1 VHVEMH
7 PMTLSLVIGGG
18 LGLLLVVAPPLAG
31 DIAVTDPVLLG
42 SVWFVRPQSLLII
55 VPPLLF
61 LTIGAG
67 IGVLGRFKTSVNT
80 TAVVLVATAVNAAA
94 TLLENAYD
102 AGVMGVG
109 WWLIGSIVSA
119 AFMLLGG
126 AVVRGVTSSSGSR
139 VAGDR

>member
-1 VHVEMH
+1 
-7 PMTLSLVIGGG
+7 MTLSLVIGAG
-18 LGLLLVVAPPLAG
+18 LGLVLVLAPALVG

-42 SVWFVRPQSLLII
+42 SVWFMRPQSLLIV

-67 IGVLGRFKTSVNT
+67 IGVLGRFNSSVNT

-94 TLLENAYD
+94 TLLENAYG

-126 AVVRGVTSSSGSR
+126 AVVRRVTSSFDNR
-139 VAGDR
+139 VAADR

>member
-1 VHVEMH
+1 
-7 PMTLSLVIGGG
+7 MTLSLIIGAA
-18 LGLLLVVAPPLAG
+18 LGLVLVVAPPLVG

-42 SVWFVRPQSLLII
+42 SAWFMRPQSLLVI

-67 IGVLGRFKTSVNT
+67 IGVFGRFNSSVNT

-109 WWLIGSIVSA
+109 WWLIGSFVSA
-119 AFMLLGG
+119 AFMLVG
-126 AVVRGVTSSSGSR
+126 AAVMRRVTSSSGNR
-139 VAGDR
+139 VAVDR